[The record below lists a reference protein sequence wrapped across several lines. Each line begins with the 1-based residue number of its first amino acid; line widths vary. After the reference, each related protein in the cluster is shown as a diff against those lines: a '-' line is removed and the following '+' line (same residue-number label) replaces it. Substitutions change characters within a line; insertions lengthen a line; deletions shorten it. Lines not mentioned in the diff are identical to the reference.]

1 MAIASAPSVV
11 NSGSFYAWVNKN
23 PSGVTSGAPSPRADR
38 NVIRVGTVVVQPGA
52 NTTVPLGGTFDVWYD
67 QSAHSL
73 LLDIVSTQLGGQP
86 TLPS

>member
-23 PSGVTSGAPSPRADR
+23 PSGVTSGAPISDR
-38 NVIRVGTVVVQPGA
+38 NFIRVGTVVVLPGD
-52 NTTVPLGGTFDVWYD
+52 NTTVPLGGTFDVWYNK
-67 QSAHSL
+67 ATHAL